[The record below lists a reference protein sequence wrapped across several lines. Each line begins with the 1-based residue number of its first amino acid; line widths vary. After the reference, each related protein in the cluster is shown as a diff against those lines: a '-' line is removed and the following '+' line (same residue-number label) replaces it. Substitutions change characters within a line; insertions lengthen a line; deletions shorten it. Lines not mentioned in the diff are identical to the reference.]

1 MGRRL
6 YHKRNLLNLEEKVAI
21 RQKMQ
26 ADVLKLTFHLKLH
39 GKDYSSQRGL
49 WKILRNHKRLLG
61 LLLLRTF
68 N

>member
-1 MGRRL
+1 MPI
-6 YHKRNLLNLEEKVAI
+6 VAI